1 MNPPAEPGRK
11 APLVRCS
18 ISVYFGPGQSNT
30 DDQASVVIRFLSVTE
45 SNRVHQQ
52 LRPRTVDA
60 RVPAPAMGARTPT
73 RAVGCGRRGVPG
85 RVHGAAGRQHRDADL
100 PAAAGRVQHRAGQ
113 RAVGIAFVSGGSGG
127 AVGSGGSVGG
137 LARTQ
142 TVVPI
147 WVRPVL
153 TCFRCVCPCTEP
165 GLARGRARVPGSRD
179 LNPGRCRDVAGFG
192 LLAGVIVSTLLVLS
206 GLSGM
211 PLPSAVVVGLCVVA
225 VLTVVLFWRTE
236 ARAVAPLVDTSLL
249 RRGGL
254 GASLAGALLAYLLLF
269 APLVLYP
276 SLFATWGLNTAAGG
290 ICLL

>member
-1 MNPPAEPGRK
+1 
-11 APLVRCS
+11 VRCS
-18 ISVYFGPGQSNT
+18 ISVHFGPGQSNT

-45 SNRVHQQ
+45 SNRVHRQ

-85 RVHGAAGRQHRDADL
+85 RVHGTAGCQHRDADL
-100 PAAAGRVQHRAGQ
+100 PATAGGVQHRAGQ

-153 TCFRCVCPCTEP
+153 TCFRCVCPCAEP
-165 GLARGRARVPGSRD
+165 GLARGRARVPGSR
-179 LNPGRCRDVAGFG
+179 GC
-192 LLAGVIVSTLLVLS
+192 
-206 GLSGM
+206 
-211 PLPSAVVVGLCVVA
+211 
-225 VLTVVLFWRTE
+225 
-236 ARAVAPLVDTSLL
+236 
-249 RRGGL
+249 
-254 GASLAGALLAYLLLF
+254 
-269 APLVLYP
+269 
-276 SLFATWGLNTAAGG
+276 TAAGQQRG
-290 ICLL
+290 AGGTQCPPVPGADRARFSGGRPGTGPGPGTHPWWGAGGCLRVAIGVLGERPDWRPGDRGRLCSSAAQSGPQPRAGQGHGCVWWRS